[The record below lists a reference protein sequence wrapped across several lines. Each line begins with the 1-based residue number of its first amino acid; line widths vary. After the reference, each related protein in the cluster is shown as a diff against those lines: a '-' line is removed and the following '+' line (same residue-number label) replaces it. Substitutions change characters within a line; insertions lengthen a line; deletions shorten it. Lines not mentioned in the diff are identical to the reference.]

1 MGKALHGSLVALRA
15 GSVAAAV
22 CAAVTWAVLALL
34 TGGTEGLVGG
44 FLSGSANGVTT
55 TAAAAT
61 GGPVDWW
68 APALH
73 SGGRIWP
80 VQFLLQG
87 SPLALLVLGPL
98 LGGLAAG
105 WLTAGARSPG
115 TYRRGTRLLAAAA
128 VYAAIVTLAATVTAA
143 LAPGTLATVSTPPAV
158 AFGLGLAWCA
168 GAGLLGQV
176 ARAVRLPRQVK
187 ALAGFAVLLLIAQLT
202 VPGSAVAAPRPGS
215 GSGKPAEPMTMAA
228 AGAPEEPP
236 ADYYRPGVSAA
247 LAAVGAR
254 TDRLKPTGDM
264 SVNLARDPW
273 LGVPTQVSVDSPVGK
288 DVKSWLRANAGLFA
302 VKDPVAQLRALP
314 ARLKDRLGGRH
325 DWFQQEIGGVPVYG
339 ARVGVHR
346 DVKGRTV
353 QALTNGLIPDLAV
366 PATVPTLAPEAATAA
381 AARVLPG
388 AELVEPPAL
397 YVLPDDP
404 HPGKSVPATL
414 TWRVWLA
421 TADGRSTAYFVD
433 ALSTGRIVKFEP
445 TRLEIR
451 ERHVWDLKNNPETD
465 DDPARNEGQGPA
477 SVADVND
484 IYDHSGMFYDY
495 MLSTFGLDS
504 FDGQGAAMN
513 AGARYS
519 SKVNGPPERNAF
531 FMPNEEQTA
540 FGEGMGTLTV
550 VAHEWQHGVTY
561 RSASLFP
568 LFQGGAL
575 HESFSDVFAA
585 MVEQRVTGSTAWK
598 AGVGTP
604 LGIIRDLANPHAV
617 SDPWGPHPAHY
628 SEYRLGCIDS
638 GWVHAN
644 SLIPS
649 HAWYI
654 LATRIGMRKTAEIA
668 YRDLTVYLGP
678 SSRFTDTRVGAIQAA
693 YDLYGKTSP
702 EGQEVWRAFG
712 AVGIDGTYESPRQR
726 CMCFADESLTG
737 VGLEAMDPD
746 GSSTDATVAAL
757 LRTRELFENAE
768 SGAAMHYAQLYART
782 NSRAM
787 DLLVADDGL
796 RGKTAHLMQSMEP
809 AFHTV
814 GTPAGDRVIITQ
826 NLIDEINGLV
836 DAYIQADADT
846 PGGGT
851 MGAILRDDRSAVD
864 GQALVGMTANQVLAH
879 LDSIF
884 N

>member
-1 MGKALHGSLVALRA
+1 MSKALHGSLIALRA

-34 TGGTEGLVGG
+34 TGGAEGLVGG

-55 TAAAAT
+55 TVAAT
-61 GGPVDWW
+61 AGGPVDWW
-68 APALH
+68 SPALG

-98 LGGLAAG
+98 LGGLTAG
-105 WLTAGARSPG
+105 WLTAGASSSG
-115 TYRRGTRLLAAAA
+115 IYRRGARLLSAAA
-128 VYAAIVTLAATVTAA
+128 VYAAIVTLTATVTAA
-143 LAPGTLATVSTPPAV
+143 LAPGVLATVSTPPAV
-158 AFGLGLAWCA
+158 AFGLGLVWCA
-168 GAGLLGQV
+168 GAGLLGQA
-176 ARAVRLPRQVK
+176 ARAVRLPRRVK
-187 ALAGFAVLLLIAQLT
+187 TLAGFAAVLLLAQLT
-202 VPGSAVAAPRPGS
+202 LPGSAIAAPETGPGELA
-215 GSGKPAEPMTMAA
+215 GPMMSVV

-236 ADYYRPGVSAA
+236 TGYYRPGVTAA
-247 LAAVGAR
+247 LAAAGVR
-254 TDRLKPTGDM
+254 TDRLRTAGDM
-264 SVNLARDPW
+264 SVNLAKDPW
-273 LGVPTQVSVDSPVGK
+273 LGVPTQVSVDSPIGK
-288 DVKSWLRANAGLFA
+288 NVKSWLRANAGLFA

-314 ARLKDRLGGRH
+314 TRHEDRLGGRH

-346 DVKGRTV
+346 DAKGATV
-353 QALTNGLIPDLAV
+353 NALTNGLIPDLVV
-366 PATVPTLAPEAATAA
+366 PATVPTLAPEAATAV
-381 AARVLPG
+381 AARALSGGRP
-388 AELVEPPAL
+388 VEPPVL
-397 YVLPDDP
+397 YLLPGEP
-404 HPGKSVPATL
+404 YPGKPVPATL

-421 TADGRSTAYFVD
+421 TVDGRSTAYFVD

-445 TRLEIR
+445 THLEIK
-451 ERHVWDLKNNPETD
+451 ERQVWDLKNNPETN
-465 DDPARNEGQGPA
+465 DDPARSEGDGPA
-477 SVADVND
+477 SLADVNQ

-495 MLSTFGLDS
+495 MMSTFGRDS
-504 FDGQGAAMN
+504 FDDEGGVMK

-519 SKVNGPPERNAF
+519 SAVNGPPERNAF
-531 FMPNEEQTA
+531 YMPNEDQTA
-540 FGEGMGTLTV
+540 FGEGMGTLTI
-550 VAHEWQHGVTY
+550 VAHEWQHGVTHHA
-561 RSASLFP
+561 ASLFQ
-568 LFQGGAL
+568 LFQGGSL

-585 MVEQRVTGSTAWK
+585 MVEQRVTGTTTWK
-598 AGVGTP
+598 AGVGSP
-604 LGIIRDLANPHAV
+604 LGVIRDLANPHAV
-617 SDPWGPHPAHY
+617 TDSGGRHPAHY
-628 SEYRLGCIDS
+628 SEYRLGCADS

-668 YRDLTVYLGP
+668 YRDVTTYLGP

-712 AVGIDGTYESPRQR
+712 AVGIDGTYESPRQQ

-737 VGLEAMDPD
+737 VGLEAMDPK

-768 SGAAMHYAQLYART
+768 SGASMHYAQLYART

-787 DLLVADDGL
+787 ELLVADDDL
-796 RGKTAHLMQSMEP
+796 RGRTAHLMQAMEP
-809 AFHTV
+809 AFRTV
-814 GTPAGDRVIITQ
+814 GTPQGDRTVVTQ
-826 NLIDEINGLV
+826 TLINEINALV
-836 DAYIQADADT
+836 DAYIQADAGS

-864 GQALVGMTANQVLAH
+864 SQALVGMTVNQVLAH
-879 LDSIF
+879 LDSLF
-884 N
+884 S